1 MGTFTGNEIFPGM
14 KVAGQV
20 PEALRAGLKVYSAAA
35 LNVLQ
40 GSPERITKWA
50 DICGVTAGEFD
61 ASIPIDITALNGF
74 TEDTGEDVDYHQAD
88 LIAVAV
94 AAVPFKLAVEWPSIL
109 TTSSIPMTNIANMGA
124 SVITQAARHKARL
137 AATVLMNGRPGGK
150 AKTYEQIGAPNG
162 LTLFNTAHYVNP
174 KDAVYGTFSNYF
186 TGVGK
191 FTPDLLAVVRTAMRM
206 VPSPTGTAE
215 TLGLELTKI
224 IAPSHMEE
232 PLRQVAIATLSLQ
245 VSQVGGQAVAAAV
258 SNVQASGTLPWS
270 YEIAPQ
276 LDNDPYL
283 AAFRAAFLIANSRQ
297 PTPQELPHFFIAV
310 SESIPGAH
318 LIEMIAPSA
327 GFTPRISVF
336 GVGSEHE
343 MKREKVAII
352 ARLRAGAAA
361 GLPHVGARYEE
372 T

>member
-1 MGTFTGNEIFPGM
+1 MGSFTGNQIFPGVT
-14 KVAGQV
+14 VAGQV
-20 PEALRAGLKVYSAAA
+20 PEALRAGLKVYSASA

-50 DICGVTAGEFD
+50 DICGVTPGEFD
-61 ASIPIDITALNGF
+61 VSIPIDITALNGF
-74 TEDTGEDVDYHQAD
+74 DEDDGEDGDYHQAD

-94 AAVPFKLAVEWPSIL
+94 QSTPFKRAVEWPSIL
-109 TTSSIPMTNIANMGA
+109 TTSNVPMTNIANMGA
-124 SVITQAARHKARL
+124 SVITQAARMKARL

-150 AKTYEQIGAPNG
+150 ATTYEQIGAATG
-162 LTLFNTAHYVNP
+162 LSLFNTAHYANP
-174 KDAVYGTFSNYF
+174 KIAKFGTFSNYF

-191 FTPDLLAVVRTAMRM
+191 FTADLLAIVRTAMRM

-283 AAFRAAFLIANSRQ
+283 AAYKLANPSW
-297 PTPQELPHFFIAV
+297 TPQTLPHFFIAV